1 MISHKYSLTSAD
13 LQKWV
18 RNQIEFLK
26 PMAAYVGVLYLMPI
40 VTLLSDTSHVVTLA
54 DFEPSSTTIRVI
66 LLYVINAIYDLLRK
80 WAGKNRYWQLTG
92 KICYYVP
99 ARIILGQQQSCKQPS
114 RKERHYVKLGSKNP
128 NPSRQAGVY
137 YKGKRFFG
145 GLASQLAKAFVACQ
159 PTKEAFFYA
168 KSKNNPHL
176 HKRQTSKLW

>member
-80 WAGKNRYWQLTG
+80 WAGKNRY
-92 KICYYVP
+92 
-99 ARIILGQQQSCKQPS
+99 
-114 RKERHYVKLGSKNP
+114 
-128 NPSRQAGVY
+128 
-137 YKGKRFFG
+137 
-145 GLASQLAKAFVACQ
+145 
-159 PTKEAFFYA
+159 
-168 KSKNNPHL
+168 
-176 HKRQTSKLW
+176 